1 MTDQSNQ
8 YEQTLREVLPPNL
21 TLTGSWVGWKLEQRL
36 DKKLGEF
43 KATKVPKNAVA
54 TRQNAKSNDPQTWAA
69 FEVACAAWENG
80 RGSYAIDGVGVVL
93 VEDWIGYDLD
103 VKDVKDREGITG
115 EILFE
120 AGRCGC
126 YVEVSPSGKGY
137 RIFTRGAL
145 PRAGKGTVHS
155 WIEAYDH
162 TSPRFLTVTGNRI
175 YKREGDIEPEQGF
188 VDWMHQR
195 YFAKPDAP
203 KKTAPK
209 KSSLPAS
216 ISDQELIEKIRNS
229 AAGSEFA
236 RLFGGDE
243 GSDHSAA
250 DLALC
255 NLLAWWTNRDAGQMD
270 RIFRSSGLMR
280 DKWEKRHHSDGR
292 TYGEGTI
299 EKAISDCVGGY
310 DPSYR
315 SEAPAPMRPRKH
327 GDEDP
332 TPSEVAEKKSDDEWR
347 FRLIERYSKEG
358 IPLGLKAV
366 GINAQRIL
374 AHDDRWRGVLAFD
387 ESANAPCFLAA
398 PPFHEDYADPS
409 DRDFPRLVR
418 DDDYVRVGYWL
429 LEEWSINLGIE
440 VIAASILVASQF
452 VRVHPVR
459 DYLNA
464 VQWDGVKRLDGWLA
478 QFLGARAM
486 VAEGEDGAAYVR
498 NVGRWW
504 LISAVARA
512 FKAGCK
518 ADHVLVLEGNE
529 GIGKST
535 ALKILGGAAFSD
547 TQIDIQN
554 KDAYLHIR
562 GKWVVELA
570 ELDSLMRA
578 ESSTAKAFFT
588 SSIDRYRAPYGKNMI
603 EVPRGCVFA
612 GSVNH
617 TDYIRDASGGR
628 RYWPVACSQ
637 IDLAG
642 LAGVRDQLWA
652 EAVSEFRAGAHWW
665 PSAEATKTL
674 RAEQQARHVD
684 DPWETLI
691 SDWLDGKTFATP
703 QQILAECLK
712 ISADKQDRRAQT
724 RVGILLQRMGWD
736 RKRDRNCAGHRGQV
750 VTYYLPPPPKTQQT
764 AVQPPEVDQR
774 LIRLDTR
781 TTSGDDQPDQPDQPT
796 SSRARVC
803 ARVAGDA
810 PSVHPDFD
818 F

>member
-1 MTDQSNQ
+1 MKIIDRLNPI
-8 YEQTLREVLPPNL
+8 LPAALKSSP
-21 TLTGSWVGWKLEQRL
+21 SWVCWRAEQRQG
-36 DKKLGEF
+36 KW
-43 KATKVPKNAVA
+43 TKVPYNPNKPSEK
-54 TRQNAKSNDPQTWAA
+54 AKSNDPQTWGTFEEACES
-69 FEVACAAWENG
+69 FEVG
-80 RGSYAIDGVGVVL
+80 QPRKDGVGIVL
-93 VEDWIGYDLD
+93 VDDLVGYDLD
-103 VKDVKDREGITG
+103 VKDDPEREKIAQK
-115 EILFE
+115 ILLE
-120 AGRCGC
+120 SAQEGGYSER
-126 YVEVSPSGKGY
+126 SPSGKGY
-137 RIFTRGAL
+137 RIFVRGKL
-145 PRAGKGTVHS
+145 PRAGKGGDGN
-155 WIEAYDH
+155 WIEAYDQS
-162 TSPRFLTVTGNRI
+162 SPRFLTVTGNRV
-175 YKREGDIEPEQGF
+175 YLVNEDLPLAQEWIEDLHE
-188 VDWMHQR
+188 R
-195 YFAKPDAP
+195 YF
-203 KKTAPK
+203 KKTPPPK
-209 KSSLPAS
+209 GPKGTPPTQIRLSLGDS
-216 ISDQELIEKIRNS
+216 EVVEKIRAS
-229 AAGSEFA
+229 SSGSEFA
-236 RLFGGDE
+236 RLFGGDA
-243 GSDHSAA
+243 GGDHSAA

-255 NLLAWWTNRDAGQMD
+255 NLLAWWTNRDPAQMD

-280 DKWEKRHHSDGR
+280 PKWEKRHHSDGR

-347 FRLIERYSKEG
+347 FRLIERYTKEG

-504 LISAVARA
+504 LLSAVARA

-535 ALKILGGAAFSD
+535 ALKILGGEAFSD

-562 GKWVVELA
+562 GKWIVELA

-703 QQILAECLK
+703 QQILAECLM

-736 RKRDRNCAGHRGQV
+736 RKRDRNCIGHRGQV

-764 AVQPPEVDQR
+764 AVQPLTVERGCTEVDQVVHPHGSR
-774 LIRLDTR
+774 PV
-781 TTSGDDQPDQPDQPT
+781 QPVQPDQPT
-796 SSRARVC
+796 SLAREGE
-803 ARVAGDA
+803 RSLFDPHSLPRINI
-810 PSVHPDFD
+810 PSPEF
-818 F
+818 

>member
-1 MTDQSNQ
+1 MTTDQSN

-43 KATKVPKNAVA
+43 KTTKVPKNAAA
-54 TRQNAKSNDPQTWAA
+54 TRQNAKSNDPKTWAS

-103 VKDVKDREGITG
+103 VKGVKDREGIAG

-137 RIFTRGAL
+137 RIFTRGVL
-145 PRAGKGTVHS
+145 PRAGKGTTHS

-203 KKTAPK
+203 KKAAPK
-209 KSSLPAS
+209 KANLPAS
-216 ISDQELIEKIRNS
+216 ISDQELIEKIRSS
-229 AAGSEFA
+229 AAGSEFS

-255 NLLAWWTNRDAGQMD
+255 NLLAWWTNRDAAQMD

-280 DKWEKRHHSDGR
+280 DKWDKRHHADGR

-299 EKAISDCVGGY
+299 EAAISSCAGGY

-315 SEAPAPMRPRKH
+315 DPSSAPKTRP
-327 GDEDP
+327 
-332 TPSEVAEKKSDDEWR
+332 SAEKKGDAKAAESAEASQEWKA
-347 FRLIERYSKEG
+347 RLLLKFDKEG
-358 IPLGLKAV
+358 RAIGYKSCALNV
-366 GINAQRIL
+366 SRIL
-374 AHDDRWRGVLAFD
+374 ANDDRWAGVLAFD
-387 ESANAPCFLAA
+387 ESATSPTFQTQ
-398 PPFHEDYADPS
+398 PPFHQDYADPN
-409 DRDFPRLVR
+409 DRIFPRMLI
-418 DDDYVRVGYWL
+418 DEDYIRVGYWL
-429 LEEWSINLGIE
+429 LEEYGINLATEGIAGA
-440 VIAASILVASQF
+440 VLVAAQF
-452 VRVHPVR
+452 QRVHPVR
-459 DYLNA
+459 DYLSSLR
-464 VQWDGVKRLDGWLA
+464 WDGVERIEMWLRTY
-478 QFLGARAM
+478 LGGRSL
-486 VAEGEDGAAYVR
+486 VHQGPEYVDA
-498 NVGRWW
+498 VGKMW

-588 SSIDRYRAPYGKNMI
+588 SATDRYRAPYGRTMV

-617 TDYIRDASGGR
+617 NDYIRDASGGR
-628 RYWPVACSQ
+628 RYWPVECVQ
-637 IDLAG
+637 LDLET
-642 LAGVRDQLWA
+642 LTRDRDQLWA
-652 EAVSEFRAGAHWW
+652 EAVACYRRGDRWW
-665 PSAEATKTL
+665 PEAAQAEVF
-674 RAEQQARHVD
+674 RAEQAARQID

-691 SDWLDGKTFATP
+691 VDWIDGKGQVTP
-703 QQILAECLK
+703 SEIMSECLK
-712 ISADKQDRRAQT
+712 ITSDKQDRRAQT
-724 RVGILLQRMGWD
+724 RIGIIFQRLGWV

-774 LIRLDTR
+774 LDRLNTR